1 MCFLAC
7 AELAERG
14 RTEHDGASGEEA
26 TRRVEDLLHQRCVR
40 LTVRC
45 EALHHEALTWLLLLT
60 GVSYDEWSSKWLA
73 RGSSY
78 GQRYHVGRYET
89 EKEAVAALR
98 AAKERLR
105 RVDEEGVLANHIDA
119 MCKRFPDQLAAFQA
133 RFGALHTTQLLSDDE
148 LYALEDLIGD
158 FCDLRESVEMAH
170 ATPKHSLAMMGK
182 LRKLAALAETFAD
195 DATLARALRRGLE

>member
-40 LTVRC
+40 LTLRC

-133 RFGALHTTQLLSDDE
+133 RIGALHTAQLLSDDE

-158 FCDLRESVEMAH
+158 FCDLRESVEMAR

-195 DATLARALRRGLE
+195 DATLARALRRGLG

>member
-1 MCFLAC
+1 MAC

-40 LTVRC
+40 LTLRC

-133 RFGALHTTQLLSDDE
+133 RFGALHTAQLLSDDE

-195 DATLARALRRGLE
+195 DATLARALRWGLE

>member
-1 MCFLAC
+1 MAC

-40 LTVRC
+40 LTLRC

-89 EKEAVAALR
+89 EQEAVAALR

-133 RFGALHTTQLLSDDE
+133 RIGALHTAQLLSDDE

>member
-1 MCFLAC
+1 M
-7 AELAERG
+7 
-14 RTEHDGASGEEA
+14 
-26 TRRVEDLLHQRCVR
+26 R
-40 LTVRC
+40 LTLRC

-133 RFGALHTTQLLSDDE
+133 RIGALHTAQMLSDDE

>member
-40 LTVRC
+40 LTLRC

-133 RFGALHTTQLLSDDE
+133 RIGALHTAQLLSDDE

-158 FCDLRESVEMAH
+158 FCDLRESVEMAR